1 MNDTSKNILLS
12 DVQGQGFLSI
22 FNDLSSELMPHE
34 RSLLE
39 LMEGLDYKG
48 FDSSLRRNAN
58 VDPKDM
64 AIIIVYSYMM
74 GHTSSRTIE
83 RLCRRDLFIISVLRG
98 IPAPDHTTI
107 NRFMQRNGE
116 QTEDIFYQ
124 VVNRLGDIGELGC
137 ETVFQD
143 GTKIESR
150 AGKYTF
156 VWKGFVEKNAEKC
169 EARLRKLLR
178 KANSLGLSILCEEG
192 LDFTSVYTE
201 LLDVKGRIE
210 GLGLDLDAPTGRGRR
225 LDPRVKLYRL
235 VSEDLRKI
243 RD

>member
-124 VVNRLGDIGELGC
+124 VVNRLGDIGELGR

-156 VWKGFVEKNAEKC
+156 VWKGFVEKNA
-169 EARLRKLLR
+169 
-178 KANSLGLSILCEEG
+178 
-192 LDFTSVYTE
+192 
-201 LLDVKGRIE
+201 DVSDHENQPK
-210 GLGLDLDAPTGRGRR
+210 
-225 LDPRVKLYRL
+225 
-235 VSEDLRKI
+235 
-243 RD
+243 